1 MTTRSRTTAASSFET
16 REQAERAVNE
26 LHRAGFTDE
35 YVGWARRDT
44 EAPAGTKD
52 VADDVA
58 SGAAAGAVTG
68 GVLGAAGAAVGMALI
83 PGVGPFLAGGYLAT
97 ILTTAGVSAAAGG
110 LLGGLAGLG
119 FEEGEARH
127 YEDEFKSG
135 RTIVTVNAPG
145 RYDEAM
151 DILRRNGG
159 RGYGA
164 DGTVR

>member
-1 MTTRSRTTAASSFET
+1 MTTRSRTTAACTFET
-16 REQAERAVNE
+16 REQAERAVAD
-26 LHRAGFTDE
+26 LHQAGFMDE
-35 YVGWARRDT
+35 HVGWARRDT
-44 EAPAGTKD
+44 DAPDGTRD
-52 VADDVA
+52 VADDA
-58 SGAAAGAVTG
+58 AAGAAAGAVTG
-68 GVLGAAGAAVGMALI
+68 SVLGAAGAVAGMALI

-151 DILRRNGG
+151 AILRRNGG

-164 DGTVR
+164 DDLTR